1 MPSYDYRC
9 QSCQRRVVLTYKTY
23 KEYDAAI
30 PICPYCQSTQLKRV
44 IGRIAIAKSEGSRLD
59 SAVDDPALDSM
70 ADADPATLG
79 RYLRQMSA
87 ETGEELGEEFHEVVG
102 RLERGESPESIEA
115 SMPDLGGADSGDMGA
130 GMDMG
135 MDMGSASD
143 LGADSTID

>member
-9 QSCQRRVVLTYKTY
+9 QSCKRRVVLTYKTY

-30 PICPYCQSTQLKRV
+30 PICPYCQSTQLTRL

-59 SAVDDPALDSM
+59 AAVNDPALDSM

-79 RYLRQMSA
+79 RYLRQMSS
-87 ETGEELGEEFHEVVG
+87 ETGEDLGEEFHEVVG

-115 SMPDLGGADSGDMGA
+115 SMPDLGAADDGGGFSGLGGASDSGADMS
-130 GMDMG
+130 
-135 MDMGSASD
+135 
-143 LGADSTID
+143 ID